1 MNYKLKFGYTLI
13 ELLIVIAIIGIL
25 TAILT
30 TNLQAVRARARDT
43 RRKQDL
49 STIQQ
54 ALRLYYHDNQAFP
67 VTGNTTWNT
76 SASITYLSA
85 IPTDPSSTST
95 STIPYNY
102 VSDGTTYTLSTT
114 LENTSDPDLS
124 SSQARCSGTEPTT
137 TYVVCEQ

>member
-1 MNYKLKFGYTLI
+1 MINLFKRGYTLI

-30 TNLQAVRARARDT
+30 TNLQSVRARARDT

-54 ALRLYYHDNQAFP
+54 ALRLYYHDNQSFP
-67 VTGNTTWNT
+67 VTANTTWNT
-76 SASITYLSA
+76 SATITYLST
-85 IPTDPSSTST
+85 IPTDPSSTPT
-95 STIPYNY
+95 SPIPYNY
-102 VSDGTTYTLSTT
+102 VSDGTTYILYAS
-114 LENTSDPDLS
+114 LENTSDPDLAD
-124 SSQARCSGTEPTT
+124 SQARCSGEPAD